1 MTSRSASTEARTASP
16 SGIWSKPVAAVRAN
30 LVPGLL
36 LQAFAIAV
44 ILAYYRHEPT
54 HRLLDA
60 IAGFKARTGFVFSI
74 LATAFFGGL
83 VPYLFL
89 RLDARSRAATPL
101 SHGVFLTLFWAYKG
115 LEVDAFY
122 RFQGR
127 LFGAAIDLPTVA
139 GKVAV
144 DMLVYNPFWST
155 PVTLLVF
162 YWKEHGFSFAA
173 ARKLDK
179 AAFLR
184 DNLPAALVTVW
195 SIWLP
200 AATVIYCLPGPLQ
213 VPLFDIVLC
222 FFSLVLAT
230 LTRRASR

>member
-1 MTSRSASTEARTASP
+1 M
-16 SGIWSKPVAAVRAN
+16 AAVRAN

-44 ILAYYRHEPT
+44 ILAYYRHAPT

-60 IAGFKARTGFVFSI
+60 IAEFKARTGFAFSC
-74 LATAFFGGL
+74 LATAVFGGL
-83 VPYLFL
+83 VPYLYL

-122 RFQGR
+122 RFQGW
-127 LFGAAIDLPTVA
+127 LFGPAIDVPTVA
-139 GKVAV
+139 GKVAF
-144 DMLVYNPFWST
+144 DLLVYNPFWST
-155 PVTLLVF
+155 PTTLLVF
-162 YWKEHGFSFAA
+162 FWKENGFSLAA
-173 ARKLDK
+173 VRKLGK

-200 AATVIYCLPGPLQ
+200 AVTVIYCLPGSLQ

-222 FFSLVLAT
+222 FFSLVFVT
-230 LTRRASR
+230 LSRRPRQST